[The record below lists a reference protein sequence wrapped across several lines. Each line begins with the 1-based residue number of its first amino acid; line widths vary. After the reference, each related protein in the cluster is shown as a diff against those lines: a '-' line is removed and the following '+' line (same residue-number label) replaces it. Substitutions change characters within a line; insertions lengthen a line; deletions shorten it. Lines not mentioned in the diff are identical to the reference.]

1 MENLINLAILLGL
14 ALSVAILFEKRKK
27 KYFIAEIV
35 LDLAAAVF
43 ILFHLKWW
51 GEMLNYFNVFS
62 ILTQRMT
69 IGQMIE
75 GFLTWLA
82 SFMLILSPMC
92 SPIADDWAEKKDS
105 IK

>member
-1 MENLINLAILLGL
+1 MKNLINLVVLLGL
-14 ALSVAILFEKRKK
+14 SLLATFLFEKKNF
-27 KYFIAEIV
+27 FIAGIV
-35 LDLAAAVF
+35 FDLAAIGF
-43 ILFHLKWW
+43 ILFHHNWW

-92 SPIADDWAEKKDS
+92 SPIADDWVEKKDS